1 MNIIL
6 LMFCFFLLI
15 YINFACVFAATPP
28 QQNTPVGT
36 PSLTRGALLISG
48 LGLRDLTA
56 SPSDTLSEPDSMR
69 SSSLRGSNGRDGRR
83 RLPDLP
89 PPELEL
95 AGVQW
100 PGAANIKRRERMMRA
115 MMDKFK

>member
-1 MNIIL
+1 
-6 LMFCFFLLI
+6 
-15 YINFACVFAATPP
+15 
-28 QQNTPVGT
+28 
-36 PSLTRGALLISG
+36 
-48 LGLRDLTA
+48 
-56 SPSDTLSEPDSMR
+56 MR

-89 PPELEL
+89 PPDMEI

-100 PGAANIKRRERMMRA
+100 PAAVNAKRRERMMRA

>member
-1 MNIIL
+1 ML
-6 LMFCFFLLI
+6 
-15 YINFACVFAATPP
+15 ATPP
-28 QQNTPVGT
+28 QQNTQVSMP
-36 PSLTRGALLISG
+36 RGPMLLGSGVG

-69 SSSLRGSNGRDGRR
+69 SSSLRGCNARDSRR

-89 PPELEL
+89 PPNLDMTSI
-95 AGVQW
+95 QW
-100 PGAANIKRRERMMRA
+100 QTAANVKRRERMMRA

>member
-1 MNIIL
+1 
-6 LMFCFFLLI
+6 MFLGS
-15 YINFACVFAATPP
+15 
-28 QQNTPVGT
+28 GT
-36 PSLTRGALLISG
+36 
-48 LGLRDLTA
+48 LGLRDLAA

-69 SSSLRGSNGRDGRR
+69 SSSLRGSNVRDGRR

-89 PPELEL
+89 PPLDLEA

-100 PGAANIKRRERMMRA
+100 PASANAKRRERMMRA